1 MKQNVIIKKITRRIT
16 EDQRNLQDLCG
27 GYDDLNT
34 LTTTTERSTAVD
46 AIHNNGNNR

>member
-1 MKQNVIIKKITRRIT
+1 MKQNAIIKITRRIT

-34 LTTTTERSTAVD
+34 LTTTTKSLINCSRCCTEQWKQ
-46 AIHNNGNNR
+46 